1 MQIKS
6 ATRTAGGIGALATVM
21 VWSGPAWAQAP
32 ATGNPASTSEPAQDS
47 GGLQEVTVTATKRE
61 QRNQDVGVTVAAL
74 GAETLERERITT
86 LADIADVVPGLDY
99 TQTWVGSPVYTLRG
113 VGFYD
118 ASISA
123 YPDVST
129 YIDQFPLPFPETA
142 TLATFDLERIEV
154 VKGPQG
160 TLFGNNAT
168 GGAINFVAAKPR
180 STFEAGG
187 SLGYARF
194 DTIDTEDYV
203 TGPLSDTLNARLAV
217 KVVRSGDW
225 QESYRRDDTIGK
237 SDTSAARLLLD
248 WKPTDTLAVAFNVNG
263 WLNRS
268 DPQVPQ
274 FYRSTPQYNIG
285 ATGLGGTLTPSAP
298 ILNFPAAPFDARAAD
313 WDPDAKP
320 SARNNFWQ
328 LAGRVDYALN
338 DNLTLTSLTSYL
350 ETRLRQEINYDG
362 TDLAA
367 YNIKARFGTIE
378 SFGQEF
384 RIDGESARFH
394 WVAGANYED
403 SQTHDQGDIIALGST
418 SVPVN
423 GLCCSQYLS
432 DQKLKNYA
440 VFANTEWRMTD
451 PLTFKLGVRETR
463 AEASAISAN
472 IEDTACPACRATYS
486 TTDFFNLVWQ
496 SLSFIYP
503 NYRPISPG
511 DPYTI
516 DTLLNADGSHQN
528 PATYGTAGAYHG
540 NLRQNSL
547 SWTVGLDYK
556 LADDVLLYT
565 NIAKGYKAGGFPTVS
580 AATWAQMLPVT
591 QEGLLD
597 YEVGFKT
604 QFANHRVM
612 LNGAAF
618 YYDYDDKQ
626 TRAKIVDGIFGLL
639 DALVN
644 VPKSKVWGAE
654 LEFGWRPFDGFT
666 AQLAGTYLRSEVT
679 QYGGVVASAVDPV
692 TGLQIP
698 VMADFAGVSLPFTPE
713 FQFSGSVQYER
724 PILGRYVGF
733 ASFSASA
740 QTQSYSILA
749 LTPAD
754 QRNYDLAGRAL
765 FGAYIGFRDEAD
777 RYEVTLWGKN
787 IFNKYYVTN
796 SLLGYDSQIR
806 YAGRPAEYGISAAFK
821 FN

>member
-1 MQIKS
+1 MRVQS
-6 ATRTAGGIGALATVM
+6 ERRAAYGIGALTTVM
-21 VWSGPAWAQAP
+21 VWSGAAWAQTA
-32 ATGNPASTSEPAQDS
+32 ATNPPAQDT

-61 QRNQDVGVTVAAL
+61 QRNQDVGVSVAAL
-74 GAETLERERITT
+74 GAQMLERQRITT
-86 LADIADVVPGLDY
+86 LGDIADVVPGLDY

-129 YIDQFPLPFPETA
+129 YIDQFSLPFPETA
-142 TLATFDLERIEV
+142 TLAAFDLERIEV

-168 GGAINFVAAKPR
+168 GGAINFVAAKPK

-187 SLGYARF
+187 SVGIARF
-194 DTIDTEDYV
+194 DTFDTEDHV
-203 TGPLSDTLNARLAV
+203 TGPLSDTLNARFAI

-225 QESYRRDDTIGK
+225 QESYTRNDSIGK
-237 SDTSAARLLLD
+237 TDTTAARLLLD

-263 WLNRS
+263 WQNKS

-274 FYRSTPQYNIG
+274 FYRSTPQYTVG
-285 ATGLGGTLTPSAP
+285 SSGLGGTLTANAP
-298 ILNFPAAPFDARAAD
+298 ILNYPIAPLDARAAD
-313 WDPDAKP
+313 WDPRDRP
-320 SARNNFWQ
+320 SADNKFWQ

-338 DNLTLTSLTSYL
+338 DDLTLTSLTSYL
-350 ETRLRQEINYDG
+350 DTRLRQEINYDG

-367 YNIKARFGTIE
+367 YNIKGRLGSIK
-378 SFGQEF
+378 SFGQEV
-384 RIDGESARFH
+384 RLANGDSTRFH
-394 WVAGANYED
+394 WVVGGNYED
-403 SQTHDQGDIIALGST
+403 SKTHDQGDIIAQGST

-432 DQKLKNYA
+432 DQKLNNYA
-440 VFANTEWRMTD
+440 VFANTEWRITD
-451 PLTFKLGVRETR
+451 PLTFKVGVRETR
-463 AEASAISAN
+463 AEAKAVSAN
-472 IEDTACPACRATYS
+472 IEDTGCPTCRATYS

-503 NYRPISPG
+503 NYKPITPG
-511 DPYTI
+511 QPYTI
-516 DTLLNADGSHQN
+516 DTLLNPDGSHLN

-540 NLRQNSL
+540 SLRQNST
-547 SWTVGLDYK
+547 SWTIGLDYK

-591 QEGLLD
+591 QEALLD

-604 QFANHRVM
+604 QSTDHRVM
-612 LNGAAF
+612 FNGAAF

-654 LEFGWRPFDGFT
+654 LEFGWRPVEGFT
-666 AQLAGTYLRSEVT
+666 TQLAATYLRSKVT
-679 QYGGVVASAVDPV
+679 QFDGVVAAATDPV
-692 TGLQIP
+692 TQLHVP
-698 VMADFAGVSLPFTPE
+698 VMADFAGISLPFTPK
-713 FQFSGSVQYER
+713 FQLSGSVQYER
-724 PILGRYVGF
+724 PIIGRYVGF
-733 ASFSASA
+733 VALNANA
-740 QTQSYSILA
+740 QSKSYSILA

-754 QRNYDLAGRAL
+754 QRNYELAGRAI
-765 FGAYIGFRDEAD
+765 FGANIGFHDDAD
-777 RYEVTLWGKN
+777 RYGVTVWGKN
-787 IFNKYYVTN
+787 IFNKYYLTN

-806 YAGRPAEYGISAAFK
+806 YAGRPAEYGISASYK